1 MSKRARHVSQSPG
14 SNNQILQTN
23 ETSDPAPREEISL
36 EYQLD
41 TEIEC
46 PRCKE
51 IMELFSSFDRLNY
64 LCGSCNLGL
73 NLA

>member
-1 MSKRARHVSQSPG
+1 MSQRTR
-14 SNNQILQTN
+14 SNGQMLQTK
-23 ETSDPAPREEISL
+23 EKSELAPREELSL
-36 EYQLD
+36 DYQLD

-51 IMELFSSFDRLNY
+51 IMELFSSFDRLSY
-64 LCGSCNLGL
+64 LCESCNLEL